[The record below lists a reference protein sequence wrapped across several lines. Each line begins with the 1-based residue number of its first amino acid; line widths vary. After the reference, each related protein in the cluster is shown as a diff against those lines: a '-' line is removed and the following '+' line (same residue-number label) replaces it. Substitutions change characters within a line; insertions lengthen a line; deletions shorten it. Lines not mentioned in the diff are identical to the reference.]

1 MDVIDQMLKLGTQE
15 DLNYGTVK
23 YVLRQET

>member
-1 MDVIDQMLKLGTQE
+1 MDVIDQMLKLDVLE